1 MKNDMFEALNT
12 DELFAVT
19 GGDANRWKK
28 MDEVR
33 ASGYTPSDE
42 AHKKAISYTEGY
54 ISLVVS
60 CVCPVAGVGLVVYDL
75 VKICIS

>member
-19 GGDANRWKK
+19 GGDADRWKK

-42 AHKKAISYTEGY
+42 AHKKAVSYTESY
-54 ISLVVS
+54 ISLVVGS
-60 CVCPVAGVGLVVYDL
+60 VCPPVGFAFSAYVLM
-75 VKICIS
+75 KNCIS